1 MNRLWTGEEVEI
13 LKKYYPKLGSE
24 LSIEELSE
32 VLGRSVSSIRD
43 KAQNIGLKVIYEKS
57 INYELLEQLEKRI
70 TL

>member
-1 MNRLWTGEEVEI
+1 MNRLWTDEEVEI

-43 KAQNIGLKVIYEKS
+43 KAQNIGLKVIYEEN
-57 INYELLEQLEKRI
+57 INYELLEQLEKRM